1 MYLNRLTPAWKE
13 GFSGM
18 IADNYKIAKS
28 GLHEDLGA
36 WIVVAE
42 FPHFGEREQ
51 RQSDFEVEIRWSDVE
66 TIIEKFSEVGHPK
79 AVALLEATKLTKTI
93 R

>member
-1 MYLNRLTPAWKE
+1 LKLDGLTSE
-13 GFSGM
+13 NFSIIVSM
-18 IADNYKIAKS
+18 SDHLISTSKS
-28 GLHEDLGA
+28 A

-51 RQSDFEVEIRWSDVE
+51 RQSDFEVEIRWSDIE

-79 AVALLEATKLTKTI
+79 AAALLEATKLTKTI